1 MQIIELAAKL
11 QSVGLT
17 DKQARVYVAALFL
30 GSASAQKIAQQSE
43 VNRATTYVILD
54 ELAEMGLVSQSTEGK
69 KTVFVAEPPEA
80 LERYLDGQK
89 SSIETKKSELK
100 SLMPQLKQQEHGE
113 SSDAPVVRFYKGLD
127 GINNTGADARRKA
140 KSGSSIYAMSNIDEI
155 ERHIPDILASSPK
168 KRIKKNISSKLIY
181 SYRSQYPSDVQ
192 MRRETLRLKE
202 PVLADINLYEDRALL
217 ITYNEDPKNLTG
229 VVIESKQIV
238 GALRQLFE
246 MAWGNRS
253 KK

>member
-11 QSVGLT
+11 QSVGLA

-80 LERYLDGQK
+80 LERYLDSQK

-100 SLMPQLKQQEHGE
+100 NLMPSLKQQEHGSAGE
-113 SSDAPVVRFYKGLD
+113 APVVRFYKGLE
-127 GINNTGADARRKA
+127 GINSTTSDTRRKA
-140 KSGSSIYAMSNIDEI
+140 RVGSTIYAMSNYDEVT
-155 ERHIPDILASSPK
+155 RLVPDIEKTSPK
-168 KRIKKNISSKLIY
+168 NRLKKRLSSKLIY
-181 SYRSQYPSDVQ
+181 SFKDEVPSDKGLL
-192 MRRETLRLKE
+192 RETMRLNS
-202 PVLADINLYEDRALL
+202 PVQADINLYEDRALL
-217 ITYNEDPKNLTG
+217 ISYGSEGKSSAG
-229 VVIESKQIV
+229 IVIESKEIV

-246 MAWGNRS
+246 LAWTKD

>member
-1 MQIIELAAKL
+1 MQIIELATKL

-80 LERYLDGQK
+80 IGRYLEAQK
-89 SSIETKKSELK
+89 ASLESKKAELK
-100 SLMPQLKQQEHGE
+100 SLMPNLKQQEHGAAGE
-113 SSDAPVVRFYKGLD
+113 APVVRFYKGLD
-127 GINNTGADARRKA
+127 GINSSLADARRKA
-140 KSGSSIYAMSNIDEI
+140 KRGSTIYAMSNYDEVTKVVPEI
-155 ERHIPDILASSPK
+155 FSTSPK
-168 KRIKKNISSKLIY
+168 SRLKKKLSSKLIY
-181 SYRSQYPSDVQ
+181 SYKDEIPSDASLL
-192 MRRETLRLKE
+192 RETKRLKS
-202 PVLADINLYEDRALL
+202 PVFADINLYEDSALL
-217 ITYNEDPKNLTG
+217 VAYGDSAPAITG
-229 VVIESKQIV
+229 VVVESEPIV
-238 GALRQLFE
+238 QALRQLFE
-246 MAWGNRS
+246 MAWKN

>member
-89 SSIETKKSELK
+89 SSIETKKNELK

-113 SSDAPVVRFYKGLD
+113 SSDAPVVRFYRGIE
-127 GINNTGADARRKA
+127 GINSTAADSRRKA
-140 KSGSSIYAMSNIDEI
+140 RVGTTIYAMSNYDEVI
-155 ERHIPDILASSPK
+155 RFAPDIFATSPK
-168 KRIKKNISSKLIY
+168 ARLKKKFSSKLIY
-181 SYRSQYPSDVQ
+181 SYKEDIPTDRTIL
-192 MRRETLRLKE
+192 RETLRSHDAIK
-202 PVLADINLYEDRALL
+202 ADVSLLEDRAHLVSYGSDG
-217 ITYNEDPKNLTG
+217 TPPTG
-229 VVIESKQIV
+229 IVIESKEIV
-238 GALRQLFE
+238 GVLRQLFE
-246 MAWGNRS
+246 MAWSNQN

>member
-80 LERYLDGQK
+80 LDRYLDSQK

-100 SLMPQLKQQEHGE
+100 SLMPALKKQEHGE
-113 SSDAPVVRFYKGLD
+113 SSDAPVVRFYKGMD
-127 GINNTGADARRKA
+127 GINSSLADARRKA
-140 KSGSSIYAMSNIDEI
+140 KRGTTIYAMSNYDEVI
-155 ERHIPDILASSPK
+155 KVVPDIFNTSPK
-168 KRIKKNISSKLIY
+168 SRLKKKLSSKLIY
-181 SYRSQYPSDVQ
+181 SYKDEIPSDNSIL
-192 MRRETLRLKE
+192 RETKRSKQ
-202 PVLADINLYEDRALL
+202 PIKADINLYEDSALL
-217 ITYNEDPKNLTG
+217 VTYGENTPTITG
-229 VVIESKQIV
+229 IIIESEPIV
-238 GALRQLFE
+238 QALRQLFE
-246 MAWGNRS
+246 MAWNN

>member
-80 LERYLDGQK
+80 LERYLEGQK

-113 SSDAPVVRFYKGLD
+113 SSDAPVVRFYRGIE
-127 GINNTGADARRKA
+127 GINSTAADSRRKA
-140 KSGSSIYAMSNIDEI
+140 RVGSTVYAMSNYDEVV
-155 ERHIPDILASSPK
+155 RFAPDIFSTSPK
-168 KRIKKNISSKLIY
+168 ARLKKKIASRLMY
-181 SYRSQYPSDVQ
+181 SYHDLIPTDKAIL
-192 MRRETLRLKE
+192 RETLRLGDEVK
-202 PVLADINLYEDRALL
+202 ADVSLYEDRAHLVSYGSDG
-217 ITYNEDPKNLTG
+217 TPPTG
-229 VVIESKQIV
+229 IVIESKEIV
-238 GALRQLFE
+238 GVLRQLFE
-246 MAWGNRS
+246 MAWDSNS